1 MQYVRY
7 DRYDRFSVTLHW
19 LMAALVLGQ
28 IALGLWMTGLPKDG
42 SGLRAAWFN
51 VHKSWGMVL
60 GLLIVL
66 RLAWALLRPRVAAW
80 PQARAQRIA
89 ARSTHP
95 LLYALL
101 LLMPLSGF
109 LGSVFSGYPIR
120 FFGLQLPQLAQR
132 WDAAKALCSAL
143 HQASA
148 IALGLLI
155 ALHVLAALYHQCV
168 LKDGLLQRMRWRGP
182 GTR

>member
-1 MQYVRY
+1 MQHVRY

-51 VHKSWGMVL
+51 VNKSWGMVL

-89 ARSTHP
+89 ARSTHQ

-120 FFGLQLPQLAQR
+120 FFGLRLPQLAER
-132 WDAAKALCSAL
+132 WDGAKELASGVHQWSAWALV
-143 HQASA
+143 
-148 IALGLLI
+148 LLI
-155 ALHVLAALYHQCV
+155 ALHVLAFVHHQV
-168 LKDGLLQRMRWRGP
+168 IRKEPLLQRMR
-182 GTR
+182 